1 MCYWLC
7 YSFSDHLASER
18 VLTTHGGN
26 SPQTWETSWALDVL
40 RCPWASAKRID
51 RIDLQLSMSQ
61 LLRQDANCFPQ
72 QKHASIGHVSPPKTF
87 IWYKG
92 VFSISVPS
100 GNDCYITI
108 EHGPVE
114 IVDEYPVDP
123 SGPSP
128 EWIAAFFA
136 LSSQAAPR
144 VPGCPA
150 CSEKKL
156 DCKLR
161 LALANTQG
169 YEIHIRLAA

>member
-1 MCYWLC
+1 M
-7 YSFSDHLASER
+7 F
-18 VLTTHGGN
+18 V
-26 SPQTWETSWALDVL
+26 
-40 RCPWASAKRID
+40 
-51 RIDLQLSMSQ
+51 
-61 LLRQDANCFPQ
+61 
-72 QKHASIGHVSPPKTF
+72 PPKTF

-92 VFSISVPS
+92 VFFAISVP

-108 EHGPVE
+108 EHGPAE
-114 IVDEYPVDP
+114 IVDEYPVENSPVRIDQDHPHQVDP

-136 LSSQAAPR
+136 LSSQAAPSGPQGPR
-144 VPGCPA
+144 LP
-150 CSEKKL
+150 SLFWEKL